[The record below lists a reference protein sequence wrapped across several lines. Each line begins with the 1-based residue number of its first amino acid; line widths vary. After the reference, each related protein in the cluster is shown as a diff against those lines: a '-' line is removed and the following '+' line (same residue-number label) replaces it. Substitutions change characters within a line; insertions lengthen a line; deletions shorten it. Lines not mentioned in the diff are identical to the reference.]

1 MKRSFFTSYLN
12 VMLFLT
18 ATVLI
23 LSVAFT
29 LITGMSPLEALNV
42 SPLAATIGF
51 VAVIAALIV
60 LPFITNRLRG
70 KDDQN
75 SVGDDA

>member
-1 MKRSFFTSYLN
+1 MKKKFFDNYLN
-12 VMLFLT
+12 ILLFVT

-51 VAVIAALIV
+51 VATIAMFIILPTIV
-60 LPFITNRLRG
+60 NRLRG
-70 KDDQN
+70 RE
-75 SVGDDA
+75 